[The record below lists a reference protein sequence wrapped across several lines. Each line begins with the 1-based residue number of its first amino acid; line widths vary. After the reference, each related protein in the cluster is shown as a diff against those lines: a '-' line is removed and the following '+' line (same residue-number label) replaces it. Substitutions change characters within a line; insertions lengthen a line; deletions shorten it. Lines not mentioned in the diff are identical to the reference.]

1 MTTAFAGARWALVV
15 ALAAMALPAAAQQVP
30 PPSYASFSERLPCV
44 HRIGRCFDATI
55 GGKPVE
61 VIADKAEFDKLK
73 ALLQTLNSNVRDVH
87 WVVRDPVPGAQ
98 ALDVATRATT
108 LGLPHVGDEK
118 EEPDT
123 AFGDFDKAFP
133 QAPVTLDAHYR
144 TPDQS
149 HAAMEPHASMAAW
162 DGDEVKVWTS
172 SQMIDWWHTDLAI
185 VLDMDKEKIRLISPY
200 IGGGFG
206 ITGHQHHR
214 HPELACQRR
223 IVTAWEQSAGDA
235 DGGL

>member
-1 MTTAFAGARWALVV
+1 MAVPFAGLRRLLTV
-15 ALAAMALPAAAQQVP
+15 ALAGAATALPAAAQVP

-118 EEPDT
+118 EDPDVIVYALDGQDLESESELVANSSVRINGQPVVT
-123 AFGDFDKAFP
+123 QQETLTQDFLPPGRYAFAIKYLGRKN
-133 QAPVTLDAHYR
+133 
-144 TPDQS
+144 
-149 HAAMEPHASMAAW
+149 W
-162 DGDEVKVWTS
+162 DRKWVFLTV
-172 SQMIDWWHTDLAI
+172 A
-185 VLDMDKEKIRLISPY
+185 R
-200 IGGGFG
+200 
-206 ITGHQHHR
+206 
-214 HPELACQRR
+214 
-223 IVTAWEQSAGDA
+223 
-235 DGGL
+235 

>member
-1 MTTAFAGARWALVV
+1 MAVPFAGLRRLLTV
-15 ALAAMALPAAAQQVP
+15 ALAGAATALPAAAQVP

-118 EEPDT
+118 EEPDVIVYALDGQDLESESELVANSSVRINGQPVVT
-123 AFGDFDKAFP
+123 QQETLTQDFLPPGRYAFAIKYLGRKN
-133 QAPVTLDAHYR
+133 
-144 TPDQS
+144 
-149 HAAMEPHASMAAW
+149 W
-162 DGDEVKVWTS
+162 DRKWVYLTV
-172 SQMIDWWHTDLAI
+172 A
-185 VLDMDKEKIRLISPY
+185 R
-200 IGGGFG
+200 
-206 ITGHQHHR
+206 
-214 HPELACQRR
+214 
-223 IVTAWEQSAGDA
+223 
-235 DGGL
+235 